1 MGSKLWLVQDYT
13 VIMVVNSMEGVMD
26 GLGTPSMVA
35 LQADVLPSAED
46 FARDA
51 NLMNVPGDL
60 IGALCP
66 LFTGSMLNRVSGN
79 GNKAQRRDMY
89 TWFFVLSAAT
99 GIIPMVF
106 IWLLSRLPKKKEEPT
121 HVGGAAAIQRWE
133 DYRRE
138 VAADDY
144 RRQTEG
150 QELLNAT
157 KYV

>member
-1 MGSKLWLVQDYT
+1 MSVSN
-13 VIMVVNSMEGVMD
+13 I
-26 GLGTPSMVA
+26 VA
-35 LQADVLPSAED
+35 D
-46 FARDA
+46 R
-51 NLMNVPGDL
+51 

-79 GNKAQRRDMY
+79 GNKAERRDMY

-99 GIIPMVF
+99 GVIPMVF
-106 IWLLSRLPKKKEEPT
+106 IWLMSRLPKKKEEPT

-138 VAADDY
+138 MAADDY
-144 RRQTEG
+144 RQQTEG
-150 QELLNAT
+150 QELLNT